1 MKISSYILKEF
12 NIFNSSLNSDNK
24 SLIQKHYINIGF
36 AVDSPK
42 GLLVPVIK
50 NINKK
55 SIKKITIEFNSLVS
69 KARKGQLTLDDM
81 SGGCI
86 TISSLGGISGKF
98 FTPIINPPEVAIL
111 GISNIY
117 IKPVLIKNK
126 FKARKILPISLSY
139 DHRVIDGVDAAN
151 FTKMFAELIKKPSLL
166 RND

>member
-1 MKISSYILKEF
+1 MNPEKDQYQ
-12 NIFNSSLNSDNK
+12 NLN
-24 SLIQKHYINIGF
+24 QAINLEARIINRIVF
-36 AVDSPK
+36 
-42 GLLVPVIK
+42 
-50 NINKK
+50 INKVCDPK
-55 SIKKITIEFNSLVS
+55 
-69 KARKGQLTLDDM
+69 LTLDDM